1 MFNKQSTFIKRFQV
15 DSSVEEAF
23 QWHAREGAI
32 ERLSPPWDP
41 LKIIRRSGGIRS
53 GAEVVMKLKMGPIPY
68 TWQAEHTSYVEN
80 ELFRD
85 EQRKGPFSKW
95 IHTHRFAANETGG
108 CEVEDHIEYKL
119 PFHFLSHLFA
129 QPLILKKLGA
139 IFDYRH
145 RTTQQDLSLHNL
157 NRKKEKLTFLI
168 SGATGVI
175 GSALVPFLT
184 TGGHRVIK
192 LVRNRATD
200 HPDEISWDPMAGRLD
215 LNPSEKID
223 AIIHLA
229 GENIG
234 SQRWSETK
242 KKKIIDSRNLG
253 TALMAEKISRLQQ
266 KPRVFLCASAIGYYG
281 DRGEQMVTE
290 QDGAGDDFIS
300 DVCTQWERSTDV
312 AVEAGIRTAFLR
324 IGVVLTPLGG
334 ALARLL
340 LPFQLGMGTK
350 IASGKQY
357 VSWISMPDVLGSI
370 YSLVFNEALSGP
382 INIVSPKPC
391 TNLELSKTLAKVLH
405 RPVFFRIPETLIK
418 SLFGQMGREV
428 LLSSTRVQ
436 PQVLLDSHYQFLYP
450 DLEQWLLDTLGL
462 TS

>member
-1 MFNKQSTFIKRFQV
+1 
-15 DSSVEEAF
+15 
-23 QWHAREGAI
+23 
-32 ERLSPPWDP
+32 
-41 LKIIRRSGGIRS
+41 
-53 GAEVVMKLKMGPIPY
+53 
-68 TWQAEHTSYVEN
+68 
-80 ELFRD
+80 
-85 EQRKGPFSKW
+85 
-95 IHTHRFAANETGG
+95 
-108 CEVEDHIEYKL
+108 
-119 PFHFLSHLFA
+119 
-129 QPLILKKLGA
+129 
-139 IFDYRH
+139 
-145 RTTQQDLSLHNL
+145 
-157 NRKKEKLTFLI
+157 
-168 SGATGVI
+168 
-175 GSALVPFLT
+175 
-184 TGGHRVIK
+184 
-192 LVRNRATD
+192 
-200 HPDEISWDPMAGRLD
+200 
-215 LNPSEKID
+215 
-223 AIIHLA
+223 
-229 GENIG
+229 
-234 SQRWSETK
+234 
-242 KKKIIDSRNLG
+242 
-253 TALMAEKISRLQQ
+253 
-266 KPRVFLCASAIGYYG
+266 
-281 DRGEQMVTE
+281 MVTE